1 MHRSQGDRPSGYLC
15 CRLRLLSRTTTRQF
29 SRRDDYRLW
38 LVTLN
43 VVATVKN
50 EVMPTRD
57 VGGGNLILQPCGQ
70 RAEGRRL
77 ARCGLR
83 TRQNDGRYIAR
94 LREHLDFGSRR
105 RDSRSLA
112 IASGTSAQCVA
123 KRCSG
128 AASRVFAVP
137 CLSSAQYLRTTA
149 GSGCSRSAAR
159 VSRLPRPVPAI
170 ATGNHMQSV
179 PIRFLGGL
187 HHEYSLA
194 PCCA

>member
-15 CRLRLLSRTTTRQF
+15 RRLRLLSRTTTRQF

-128 AASRVFAVP
+128 GCITSIRCALP
-137 CLSSAQYLRTTA
+137 DWTQYLRTTA
-149 GSGCSRSAAR
+149 GMLRDRSIVGWTSPRLGIECINIAR
-159 VSRLPRPVPAI
+159 VRKNPAPGTSGRLSYNP
-170 ATGNHMQSV
+170 
-179 PIRFLGGL
+179 
-187 HHEYSLA
+187 
-194 PCCA
+194 